1 MSAADRAY
9 LAARTSADFENG
21 GHRTYFQPSLAAVAA
36 VGNEVAT
43 YTDAVEEYYG
53 LVAGLYA
60 SVLAYSGGTLG
71 VGYDQ
76 TDVPLRVTLGSGAFV
91 DVEQIIAPL
100 VTTQDATYQ
109 ILPQDFGNM
118 LRVTSGTRTWTLPSA
133 ADLPDRAPPLL
144 IKNRSGN
151 NLTINRSGSDT
162 IDAAATSLTVAT
174 GASIKIIKASATT
187 WESYL

>member
-1 MSAADRAY
+1 MSAADRTY

-76 TDVPLRVTLGSGAFV
+76 TDVPLRNTLGSAAFV
-91 DVEQIIAPL
+91 DVDQIIAPL

-109 ILPQDFGNM
+109 ILPQDFGNI

-133 ADLPDRAPPLL
+133 ADLPDRAPLL
-144 IKNRSGN
+144 WVINRSGS

-162 IDAAATSLTVAT
+162 LNAAATSYTLAT
-174 GASIKIIKASATT
+174 GGKVWVAKASATT
-187 WESYL
+187 WEIG